1 MSAQYEELQEKEK
14 SIKKIVE
21 NMGHWCI
28 EEDTKM
34 ANTYMKKKLI
44 SIRKNE
50 ILNPFHRQN

>member
-28 EEDTKM
+28 EEETKM
-34 ANTYMKKKLI
+34 ANTYMKKKINLHKEKWDFEPI
-44 SIRKNE
+44 
-50 ILNPFHRQN
+50 P